1 MDEIDPSQR
10 LQLDVLEEEY
20 RRRHGVAIEW
30 LKAEVGE
37 GETFQ
42 NEVGRAVLSDRGGWF
57 ECIDLPMEFSGAAG
71 GPCERSYLS
80 DAELVALTAALAGI
94 AASPISPAIQSL
106 GLLVLYSRAG
116 VLDEREAFVFQTRRG
131 PDGEERR
138 PIRAGE
144 ARPGALPALVRCRI
158 DSREPLP
165 GIPLQKGTLVCL
177 RGVGERNLL
186 VLLSHEGEDVRDL
199 GATEPGPRPH

>member
-30 LKAEVGE
+30 LKAQVGE
-37 GETFQ
+37 GELFE
-42 NEVGRAVLSDRGGWF
+42 NEVGRVALSERGGWF

-71 GPCERSYLS
+71 GPCERRYLS
-80 DAELVALTAALAGI
+80 DTGLAQLTTDLIALASGEI
-94 AASPISPAIQSL
+94 PASVQSL

-116 VLDEREAFVFQTRRG
+116 VVNEREAFVYQLRRG
-131 PDGEERR
+131 TDGEPRK

-158 DSREPLP
+158 ESREPLP
-165 GIPLQKGTLVCL
+165 GIPLRKGTLVCL

-186 VLLSHEGEDVRDL
+186 VLFSHDGDDVRDL
-199 GATEPGPRPH
+199 GAMDPALRPH